1 MRLSIRAKQVLGVT
15 ALVGAVVTALSVHTL
30 AEQARVRLE
39 ESQARGQLLARAIYQ
54 RSRAVVPTA
63 ADPYAAIRDDG
74 GADLYADIRRRCDLE
89 CESKRAAAAGDG
101 ARPGGYAAGGED
113 GLGVCAG

>member
-15 ALVGAVVTALSVHTL
+15 ALVGVVVTALSVHAL

-63 ADPYAAIRDDG
+63 SDPYAAIRDDG
-74 GADLYADIRRRCDLE
+74 GLRAILE
-89 CESKRAAAAGDG
+89 SSI
-101 ARPGGYAAGGED
+101 
-113 GLGVCAG
+113 